1 VEFCDDL
8 EMKFISPSGGIQQ
21 IGAPE
26 TAAKTV
32 TSCFGF
38 G

>member
-1 VEFCDDL
+1 
-8 EMKFISPSGGIQQ
+8 MKFTSPLGGIQQ
-21 IGAPE
+21 IGASE

-32 TSCFGF
+32 TPCFGF